1 MLDREPT
8 AKLSADPLMGWTGGG
23 DTVAQTRL
31 LFSTREEAIAFAQR
45 ENIAFDLE
53 LPPRRAAIKPKVYAD
68 NFKFGRVENW
78 SH

>member
-23 DTVAQTRL
+23 DTVAQ
-31 LFSTREEAIAFAQR
+31 TREEAIAFAQR